1 MSSDLKS
8 HLANKSTWMRLLYMI
23 LFVIAF
29 NVAEIVTGVIVVV
42 QILFKLFTGQ
52 VNEQLRNF
60 GHTLAIYFRQIVAF
74 LTYDTEDM
82 PYPFAPWPE
91 GTAEP
96 ARPATQ
102 AMSAPPAPE
111 PEPEP
116 EPPAPEPEPPAAKAK
131 PAARSKPK
139 TSRPKRPR
147 KKPAAESESE
157 S

>member
-1 MSSDLKS
+1 MASDLKS
-8 HLANKSTWMRLLYMI
+8 HLSKKSTWMRLLYMI

-29 NVAEIVTGVIVVV
+29 NVAELVTGVIVVV

-60 GHTLAIYFRQIVAF
+60 GHTLAIYFRQTVAF

-91 GTAEP
+91 SVAGA
-96 ARPATQ
+96 ARPAAQST
-102 AMSAPPAPE
+102 ATPPAPE
-111 PEPEP
+111 PEPAAAEP
-116 EPPAPEPEPPAAKAK
+116 TPEPPAAAAK
-131 PAARSKPK
+131 PAARPKPK

-147 KKPAAESESE
+147 KKPDAKPQS
-157 S
+157 